1 MSKQTCVEPLVE
13 IVSSCSEGQQGVCAS
28 SLVAS
33 NNVERF
39 KDELNFA
46 EFPLASLADRVP
58 EGQKKLE
65 FHDTIF
71 DQSIG
76 QHITR
81 KLTIAASD
89 MYGLPTALDEEVIL
103 GLIQLTDK
111 QRFTSRTVYFS
122 SYELIK
128 LLGWSDSAKSY
139 RRIDESLKRWV
150 SITLFYDKAWW
161 SKEEQCWVNESFHLL
176 DSVTIYDKERR
187 ANKKSLNPGDE
198 NAGRSHF
205 VWNDI
210 VFRSFKAGNLK
221 EIDLDIYKQ
230 LRSAISKR
238 MYRFLDK
245 HFYRRAHLEYDLLRF
260 AYDHVGILRTTP
272 VAEVKRLF
280 AKPLLELEGM
290 GFIKPLS
297 KEERFIKV
305 SKGNWKVVFDRGSSE
320 AKLLLSAEQESVF
333 EQLKARGVSPSRAS
347 KLVRSYEA
355 TRIANKI
362 AIFDWMMQRGDKRCS
377 SNPAGFLVT
386 AIQDDYSPP
395 SGFLKSKE
403 EARSEFRVVASG
415 LTAKPVTTLGPRIA
429 AEPKE
434 REQPSELEQEFETF
448 WTALSE
454 EEKASFEKEA
464 FDNALPFNQR
474 FYLEKKERGGVLF
487 ATIQRRMLIDYFEV
501 QSK

>member
-1 MSKQTCVEPLVE
+1 MTNSNNAQHAVPLFE
-13 IVSSCSEGQQGVCAS
+13 IVSPSSSECQS
-28 SLVAS
+28 DLLPS
-33 NNVERF
+33 NHADRF

-71 DQSIG
+71 DQSVG

-111 QRFTSRTVYFS
+111 QRFASRTVYFS

-128 LLGWSDSAKSY
+128 LLGWNDSAKSY

-176 DSVTIYDKERR
+176 DSVTVYDKERR

-198 NAGRSHF
+198 NAGRSYF

-260 AYDHVGILRTTP
+260 AYEHVGISRTTP
-272 VAEVKRLF
+272 VAEVKRLL
-280 AKPLLELEGM
+280 AKPLVELEGI
-290 GFIKPLS
+290 GFIKPIA

-305 SKGNWKVVFDRGSSE
+305 SKGNWKVAFDRGNSE
-320 AKLLLSAEQESVF
+320 AKLLLSAEQSVAC
-333 EQLKARGVSPSRAS
+333 EQLKERGVSPAKAS
-347 KLVRSYEA
+347 KLVRSHDA
-355 TRIANKI
+355 NRIASKI

-377 SNPAGFLVT
+377 SNPAGFLVM
-386 AIQDDYSPP
+386 AIQEDYAAP

-403 EARSEFRVVASG
+403 EAKAEFKVVSTKLIARPNRKQEQN
-415 LTAKPVTTLGPRIA
+415 LPV
-429 AEPKE
+429 EPEK
-434 REQPSELEQEFETF
+434 PSESEQQFDSF
-448 WTALSE
+448 WATLNE
-454 EEKASFEKEA
+454 DERASFEQEA
-464 FDNALPFNQR
+464 FDGALPFNQR

-487 ATIQRRMLIDYFEV
+487 ATIQRRMLIDHFEA
-501 QSK
+501 SAK

>member
-1 MSKQTCVEPLVE
+1 MTNSNHAKQTEPLFE
-13 IVSSCSEGQQGVCAS
+13 IVSSLPEGS
-28 SLVAS
+28 DEFSPS
-33 NNVERF
+33 NHAERF

-58 EGQKKLE
+58 DGQKKLE

-111 QRFTSRTVYFS
+111 QRFASRTVYFS

-128 LLGWSDSAKSY
+128 LLGWNDSAKSY

-176 DSVTIYDKERR
+176 DSVTVYDKERR

-230 LRSAISKR
+230 LKSAISKR

-245 HFYRRAHLEYDLLRF
+245 HFYRRARLEYDLLRF
-260 AYDHVGILRTTP
+260 AYEHVGISRTTP

-280 AKPLLELEGM
+280 SKPLLELEGM
-290 GFIKPLS
+290 GFIKPLP

-305 SKGNWKVVFDRGSSE
+305 TKGNWKVVFDRGASE
-320 AKLLLSAEQESVF
+320 AKLLLSTEQDAAF
-333 EQLKARGVSPSRAS
+333 EQLKARGVSPAKAS

-355 TRIANKI
+355 NRIASKI

-403 EARSEFRVVASG
+403 EAKSELRVVSAG
-415 LTAKPVTTLGPRIA
+415 LAVKPTRKQEPAVQPEAKAP
-429 AEPKE
+429 EK
-434 REQPSELEQEFETF
+434 PSELEQEFDTF
-448 WTALSE
+448 WAALSE
-454 EEKASFEKEA
+454 EEKVSFEREA
-464 FDNALPFNQR
+464 FDNALSFNQR

-487 ATIQRRMLIDYFEV
+487 ATIQRRMLIDHFEAK
-501 QSK
+501 S